1 MALLYYLIKYLI
13 SNSRKDESNYRN
25 RKQISDCLGL
35 EVRGGFTETGYR
47 ELSGVTEMF
56 YIH

>member
-1 MALLYYLIKYLI
+1 MIPFI

-25 RKQISDCLGL
+25 RKHISGCLGL

-47 ELSGVTEMF
+47 ELAGVTEMF